1 MSVEKAVGLGLT
13 GNEISKE
20 ITGTSEVS
28 AGRTIVATSA
38 GAVLGAAA
46 SGALVV
52 TGVAAAAPVV
62 VPLAVASATVSFI
75 ASLFD

>member
-1 MSVEKAVGLGLT
+1 MSVEKAIGLGLT

-28 AGRTIVATSA
+28 AGRTIVATGA
-38 GAVLGAAA
+38 GAALGAAA

-52 TGVAAAAPVV
+52 TGLAAAAPVV